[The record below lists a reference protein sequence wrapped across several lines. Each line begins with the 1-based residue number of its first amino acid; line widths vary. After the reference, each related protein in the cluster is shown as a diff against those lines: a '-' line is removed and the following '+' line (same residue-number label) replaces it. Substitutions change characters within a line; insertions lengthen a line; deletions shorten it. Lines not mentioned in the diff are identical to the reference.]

1 MHSGWNKLIKS
12 NDSFRYEPRAS
23 VEKRYC
29 TARLGFT
36 QMSFDYDEEYLI
48 AVDTKGYLHCVEL
61 SDEIPCYKVFGK
73 VGRSTFLA
81 FNPVSEGEILIG
93 LDTGDIKI
101 WKLHADVNEFCLLS
115 GHRLAA
121 THVSFYRNYC
131 LTGSRNEVIIWDL
144 RSYSKA
150 HQLKVDVKNAVI
162 KKAAFSNAGHIVVL
176 YLNDTMQAWTLEQ
189 LHRDIKIDTSTFGV
203 RYIKDFVFTRDARAM
218 IMAGAGSISVLNT
231 YDWSLLKKLQLS
243 KNFAEARQLSVVPYP
258 LDGGANKIVAFL
270 SSKCTLQFC
279 DINESNFLHT
289 SISIDRV
296 KKFAISSAG
305 RYVAYI
311 DQEGCLN
318 ITYADKIISRKL
330 FSHQPRKPSEPRRL
344 QAHKIS
350 DHLECVRQSMK
361 RELDTERLMSILKEF
376 GEFPNK
382 YRTLIWSTILKLPAN
397 KSAYVALA
405 SKVTRGKFTSST
417 SKDHP
422 LADKGRASL
431 LAMTMDCL
439 LQWYPLLIQS
449 PFLPNLIFPFLV
461 VFQKD
466 PLLAFEL
473 ILSILL
479 NYCQKWFEYHP
490 LPPLNVLGIIE
501 NILLEADPALLNIFC
516 EHGITTSEYAWPLLQ
531 TAMSEVLSGDEWLI
545 LWDHLIS
552 LQKPSLLLMC
562 VVAYNI
568 YSREN
573 IISLIKSRSGDIETF
588 YSTQSHIRAK
598 DLLKIARRLDQEIP
612 ERVHPN
618 RYLRDKLLQ
627 LNHIGPYPSFIKKE
641 YPKFLAEN
649 LSIAD
654 LRKLKIQEQHL
665 QECNRKIVER
675 ADRKRLCTETKAFAR
690 QIHETRLNGI

>member
-461 VFQKD
+461 VFQTPYL
-466 PLLAFEL
+466 PL
-473 ILSILL
+473 S
-479 NYCQKWFEYHP
+479 
-490 LPPLNVLGIIE
+490 
-501 NILLEADPALLNIFC
+501 
-516 EHGITTSEYAWPLLQ
+516 
-531 TAMSEVLSGDEWLI
+531 
-545 LWDHLIS
+545 
-552 LQKPSLLLMC
+552 
-562 VVAYNI
+562 
-568 YSREN
+568 
-573 IISLIKSRSGDIETF
+573 
-588 YSTQSHIRAK
+588 
-598 DLLKIARRLDQEIP
+598 
-612 ERVHPN
+612 
-618 RYLRDKLLQ
+618 
-627 LNHIGPYPSFIKKE
+627 
-641 YPKFLAEN
+641 
-649 LSIAD
+649 
-654 LRKLKIQEQHL
+654 
-665 QECNRKIVER
+665 
-675 ADRKRLCTETKAFAR
+675 
-690 QIHETRLNGI
+690 